1 VRASF
6 IFDSAGAL
14 GTVLS
19 LGTAF
24 VLGSLIG
31 VERQLRQRNAGLRTL
46 TLTLTLTLVALGA
59 AAFVNLGGR
68 LLDAEG
74 ETRIISYVVSGIGF
88 LGVGVIMKKGAQ
100 IRGLNT
106 AATLWGSAAV
116 GAFAGAGLLIEA
128 AIVAAFVLGGNTLL
142 RPVVNA
148 INGRPISAEETEAL
162 YQVHVLCAPEF
173 VSMPL
178 ICSEVARFV

>member
-1 VRASF
+1 
-6 IFDSAGAL
+6 
-14 GTVLS
+14 
-19 LGTAF
+19 
-24 VLGSLIG
+24 
-31 VERQLRQRNAGLRTL
+31 
-46 TLTLTLTLVALGA
+46 
-59 AAFVNLGGR
+59 
-68 LLDAEG
+68 
-74 ETRIISYVVSGIGF
+74 
-88 LGVGVIMKKGAQ
+88 MKEGAQ

-173 VSMPL
+173 VSMARDLLYEELERSHYPVREIEIL
-178 ICSEVARFV
+178 SEGEEVVELAAALVPTTARTEDLDAIVSHLDRHENIDSATWTVSTMS

>member
-31 VERQLRQRNAGLRTL
+31 VERQLRQRNAGLR
-46 TLTLTLTLVALGA
+46 TLTLTLVALGA